1 MSNVKPSVDLLV
13 VGAGPTG
20 LCAALDAL
28 RHGLSVRIIDR
39 NERRTSY
46 SKALVLHSRSM
57 EVLDDLGCR
66 ERLLAAG
73 REFRALNIIADGE
86 LIQRIDFRRLDW
98 HDAPFPMWFTIPQSE
113 TERCIEEELEARGIG
128 VERTKTLQSFRQEN
142 DGIEAEIV
150 HADGSRETCRASWL
164 IACDGARSDVRRL
177 LDIELEGD
185 VTGETFILA
194 DVALESELADAEG
207 YNIFVPEGM
216 LIFVPLEVPGRVRLI
231 AHTPQFPPEAT
242 PKIDIP
248 MLQEIVDKRSGFS
261 ARITELG
268 WTSSFSPKHFVTK
281 KLRVGR
287 VFLAGDAAHIHSP
300 VGGQGLN
307 TGIQDVHNLIWKLAL
322 VHRGAGNPALL
333 ETYQMERH
341 AVAEAM
347 INNVRRATKMLT
359 LRGAWS
365 QQMRNR
371 IASVLMQLSGVRDR
385 LGSHVGMLH
394 LRYEAG
400 SAIHEPRSSFL
411 HPGHPR
417 AGERA
422 CRFAAFP
429 ALSKTL
435 QGPKH
440 TLLLFEGLHG
450 QTSSARTQSV
460 VEQARALGRDNVRIV
475 RVRKCKDSVNDD
487 AGGMVL
493 ADPLGEMHRAYGAVK
508 SAVLWIRPDTYVGF
522 RGTFQDLEAL
532 EQYLR
537 AMFVPAVAPSSGA

>member
-1 MSNVKPSVDLLV
+1 MNPEKPSVDLLV

-20 LCAALDAL
+20 LCAALDAS
-28 RHGLSVRIIDR
+28 RHGLSVHIIDR
-39 NERRTSY
+39 NEHRTSY

-73 REFRALNIIADGE
+73 REFRALNLIADGT

-98 HDAPFPMWFTIPQSE
+98 HDAPFPMWFTIPQCE
-113 TERCIEEELEARGIG
+113 TERCIEEELEARGVR
-128 VERTKTLQSFRQEN
+128 VERNMTLQSFRQEN
-142 DGIEAEIV
+142 EFVEAEIV
-150 HADGSRETCRASWL
+150 HADGTCEKSRASWL
-164 IACDGARSDVRRL
+164 VAADGARSDVRRM

-194 DVALESELADAEG
+194 DVALDSELADAEG

-216 LIFVPLEVPGRVRLI
+216 LILVPLEVPGRVRLI
-231 AHTPQFPPEAT
+231 AHTPQLSPEAT
-242 PKIDIP
+242 PQIDIP
-248 MLQEIVDKRSGFS
+248 MLQEILDKRSGFS
-261 ARITELG
+261 MRITELG
-268 WTSSFSPKHFVTK
+268 WTSSFSPKHFVSK
-281 KLRVGR
+281 KLHVGR

-333 ETYQMERH
+333 NSYQMERH

-359 LRGAWS
+359 LRGALG

-394 LRYEAG
+394 LRYHEEQD
-400 SAIHEPRSSFL
+400 IHQGWSSVVRQ
-411 HPGHPR
+411 GHPR

-422 CRFAAFP
+422 GRFAAFP
-429 ALSKTL
+429 VLTKAI
-435 QGPKH
+435 QGPQH
-440 TLLLFEGLHG
+440 TLLLFEGLHA
-450 QTSSARTQSV
+450 QFSA
-460 VEQARALGRDNVRIV
+460 ARAQSFIERAQAHALHAVRIV
-475 RVRKCKDSVNDD
+475 RVRKCKETLVDNDD
-487 AGGMVL
+487 CFIL
-493 ADPLGEMHRAYGAVK
+493 ADPLGEMHRAYGATK

-522 RGTFQDLEAL
+522 RGSSDELDSL
-532 EQYLR
+532 DRYLR
-537 AMFVPAVAPSSGA
+537 AMFVSGFAQASAA

>member
-1 MSNVKPSVDLLV
+1 MNHDQPSVDLLV

-20 LCAALDAL
+20 LCAALDGV
-28 RHGLSVRIIDR
+28 RHGLSVRILDR
-39 NERRTSY
+39 NACRTSY

-57 EVLDDLGCR
+57 EVLADLGCS

-73 REFRALNIIADGE
+73 REFRALNIIADGK

-113 TERCIEEELEARGIG
+113 TERCIEEELEARG
-128 VERTKTLQSFRQEN
+128 VRVVRNSTLQSFRQEN
-142 DGIEAEIV
+142 EFVEAEIV
-150 HADGSRETCRASWL
+150 HADGTRETSRASWL
-164 IACDGARSDVRRL
+164 VAADGARSDVRRM
-177 LDIELEGD
+177 LDVELEGD

-194 DVALESELADAEG
+194 DVALESEFADAEG

-216 LIFVPLEVPGRVRLI
+216 LILVPLEVPGRVRLI
-231 AHTPQFPPEAT
+231 AHTPQLTPEVAT
-242 PKIDIP
+242 KIDIP
-248 MLQEIVDKRSGFS
+248 MLQEILDKRSGFS
-261 ARITELG
+261 TRITELG
-268 WTSSFSPKHFVTK
+268 WTSSFSPKHFVSK

-322 VHRGAGNPALL
+322 VHRGAGNPGLL
-333 ETYQMERH
+333 DSYQMERH

-394 LRYEAG
+394 LRYHEAQG
-400 SAIHEPRSSFL
+400 IHQEWSSVFRQ
-411 HPGHPR
+411 GHPR

-422 CRFAAFP
+422 SRFAAFP
-429 ALSKTL
+429 ALTKAI
-435 QGPKH
+435 QGPQH
-440 TLLLFEGLHG
+440 TLLLFEGLHA
-450 QTSSARTQSV
+450 QFSA
-460 VEQARALGRDNVRIV
+460 ARAQSFIERAQAHAHNAVRIV
-475 RVRKCKDSVNDD
+475 RVRKCKETLVDHD
-487 AGGMVL
+487 GCFIL
-493 ADPLGEMHRAYGAVK
+493 ADPLGEMHRAYGATK

-522 RGTFQDLEAL
+522 RGNSDELDAL
-532 EQYLR
+532 DRYLR
-537 AMFVPAVAPSSGA
+537 AMFVSGSPQATAA